1 MEPLGGRCAWDPRDL
16 LPISAVLPPPAQ
28 TPTLH
33 PHPPLP
39 SIKQIASPYM
49 PGSLICKK
57 KDPDTLEHRTL
68 ALQLVF
74 CVGAEVTAG
83 NRYPQINKVEIT
95 LHILTTVNLHSC
107 PDPYKLPKP
116 PPPEPPKEHSLI
128 VLEKVRLGTD

>member
-1 MEPLGGRCAWDPRDL
+1 MCLGSKGPASNLGCAATSCANTHP
-16 LPISAVLPPPAQ
+16 PPPPPAAQ
-28 TPTLH
+28 HQANCLSLH
-33 PHPPLP
+33 
-39 SIKQIASPYM
+39 AWVPY
-49 PGSLICKK
+49 LQKK
-57 KDPDTLEHRTL
+57 RDPDTLEHRTL